1 MDNAYFFRGP
11 GIRNVIVKLM
21 LFPLM
26 LCPRK
31 SILAVMHGLHIF
43 VTSLTS
49 GIEHRNCRNEI
60 ISRLKLPI

>member
-1 MDNAYFFRGP
+1 
-11 GIRNVIVKLM
+11 
-21 LFPLM
+21 M